1 MRVLIIED
9 DKEAVYYLQ
18 EALQKAGLEVS
29 TAFDAKIGYEQ
40 AMKGNFDVLVID
52 RLLPLGD
59 GLSLIGKLRNNNID
73 TPILVVSALATVEDK
88 VKGLRS
94 GGDDYLGKPYAFAEL
109 LARIEVLGTR
119 KKQQS
124 SATILRLGELV
135 LDRIAHK
142 IWYKNIEILLQPR
155 EFLLLEYLLRNAGQL
170 ITRTMVLENVW
181 NYHFDPQTNVVDVHI
196 SRLRMKMDQA
206 GVPPFLSTV
215 RGQGYVL
222 NASL

>member
-109 LARIEVLGTR
+109 LARIEILGTR

>member
-59 GLSLIGKLRNNNID
+59 GLSLIGKLRNNNVD